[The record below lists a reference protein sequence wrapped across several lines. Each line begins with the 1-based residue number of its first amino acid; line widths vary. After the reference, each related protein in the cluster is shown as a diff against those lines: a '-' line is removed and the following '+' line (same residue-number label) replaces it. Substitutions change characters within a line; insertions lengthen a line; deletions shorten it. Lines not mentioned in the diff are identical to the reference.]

1 MECGSSATTCF
12 SENSTLTIQ
21 DTTKGFATQ
30 RAVKL
35 ENLLYRGSNP
45 RIVPIQVT
53 IPGPLL
59 QYTRNQKEVQ
69 VNARSVLNAIVEL
82 DRMFPGMKD
91 RICDER
97 EKVRD
102 YVNIFVN
109 GKDFRHLKGE
119 QTSLGDGDEIMIL
132 PSIAGGAL

>member
-1 MECGSSATTCF
+1 M
-12 SENSTLTIQ
+12 IM
-21 DTTKGFATQ
+21 
-30 RAVKL
+30 AV
-35 ENLLYRGSNP
+35 E
-45 RIVPIQVT
+45 IT

-69 VNARSVLNAIVEL
+69 LNARTLLDAIKQL
-82 DRMFPGMKD
+82 DRMFPGVKD

-97 EKVRD
+97 DKVRE

-109 GKDFRHLKGE
+109 GEDFRHLKGE
-119 QTSLGDGDEIMIL
+119 QTTLSDGDEIMIL

>member
-1 MECGSSATTCF
+1 MTSDISS
-12 SENSTLTIQ
+12 SSVTIV
-21 DTTKGFATQ
+21 
-30 RAVKL
+30 AV
-35 ENLLYRGSNP
+35 E
-45 RIVPIQVT
+45 IT

-69 VNARSVLNAIVEL
+69 LSAHTVLDAIRVL

-91 RICDER
+91 RICDEQ
-97 EKVRD
+97 EKVRA